1 MNFNRQSK
9 KLAPVPII
17 EEAEENDLPAIVEA
31 VNEQKKMGRSG
42 STTESMTTDAVVT
55 STEALAGAK
64 RKSTKSQKAE
74 EL

>member
-17 EEAEENDLPAIVEA
+17 EEAEENDLPAIVDA
-31 VNEQKKMGRSG
+31 VNEQKKMGRNDSI
-42 STTESMTTDAVVT
+42 TESMTTDAVVP

-64 RKSTKSQKAE
+64 RKSTKSQKA
-74 EL
+74 